1 VELVSGNGASREY
14 LRIKIG
20 RYPIAD
26 LCTVD
31 ELTKVLVGY
40 GLNLA
45 DLVENSQ
52 AGLRWRFP
60 LALPADCPDDCRR
73 PGSGPGHGRCTR
85 SQPLQHRTGRRE
97 DGVIVDHAIPAS
109 RG

>member
-45 DLVENSQ
+45 DLVENGQ
-52 AGLRWRFP
+52 AGLR
-60 LALPADCPDDCRR
+60 
-73 PGSGPGHGRCTR
+73 
-85 SQPLQHRTGRRE
+85 
-97 DGVIVDHAIPAS
+97 
-109 RG
+109 